1 MSHEGCL
8 ERACL
13 GAALEHLST
22 ITAMR
27 SWASSPPAR
36 RAWLLGRMTDILFR
50 RTQKTI
56 FTAAPV
62 RLRSCA
68 PHWRPQRPCAA
79 AWRCAGPA
87 RSAASG
93 RGRPRAA
100 PLAGPGAAPLQ
111 PRAHSALALPVPAG
125 ACTPCRHA
133 HSHHWLSGE
142 CQSREGAFHAQQRL
156 QATANVRQC
165 CCVTPLGSQPGS
177 DAPGV
182 NHGSIPAA
190 PPPLLRVCASAG
202 PGAGC
207 AALSRAAAAVP
218 PPCCPAGA
226 PCCARAG
233 CHQLPRQLRPLPAA
247 LPRAAPGVARPQR
260 RPRRRHLLPQ
270 PLKKKFMTV
279 FAAAKQHFM
288 AAPAQQESRTCG
300 AGSGR

>member
-1 MSHEGCL
+1 MPL
-8 ERACL
+8 
-13 GAALEHLST
+13 
-22 ITAMR
+22 
-27 SWASSPPAR
+27 
-36 RAWLLGRMTDILFR
+36 
-50 RTQKTI
+50 
-56 FTAAPV
+56 
-62 RLRSCA
+62 
-68 PHWRPQRPCAA
+68 CAA
-79 AWRCAGPA
+79 AVLLSATSAGMPPHTRTLSWLSVLLVHRLQSA
-87 RSAASG
+87 QAATTRTSSEPPGASSATSAATLAGHCQCASLLLCQSPWLTTG
-93 RGRPRAA
+93 VGRPR
-100 PLAGPGAAPLQ
+100 
-111 PRAHSALALPVPAG
+111 
-125 ACTPCRHA
+125 
-133 HSHHWLSGE
+133 
-142 CQSREGAFHAQQRL
+142 
-156 QATANVRQC
+156 
-165 CCVTPLGSQPGS
+165 
-177 DAPGV
+177 V